1 MSKNGQFNVDGGL
14 PLTCSRH
21 GKVTRIYES
30 VEFDKVLAGGCEQK
44 CNGGVLPCGHPCTDN
59 CHPFA
64 HRSDQCR
71 AACTRVLTCG
81 HKCSRL
87 CRDKCYCDGCCL
99 FDNQVYVEDKTSV
112 EFFGDSG
119 PLSAAFGESPPKSSM
134 KRSVS
139 QQSVGKHVSFAKA
152 TTSVVGFSPDRR
164 TQSSTV
170 NVSTRPAPTTPGRS
184 YPSPSTPSFG
194 SGTSLPERGDPCP
207 STPHNQ
213 CSRSFQ
219 SPRGAFGYR
228 TPIGLGSA
236 KAGSPNSPAVQAW
249 NTWDA
254 KKADDDLAERRRLE
268 DEAAP
273 KVDHSNLVFR
283 ETFQPTTF
291 NEAGERVR
299 VLSGSRRR
307 VVARTEVGPDAP
319 QLMSY
324 GSPIPRIGDT
334 GYLTN
339 SETLLGGFEPC
350 PLSQTGMSQGPK
362 TNSSSA
368 VKTPA
373 SGISGASDFN
383 NMLPAFG
390 TDTDCA
396 AVEETSGPSSKS
408 KKKKK
413 RLPSTRGRGLNKPR
427 GGASSRNRQQS
438 LPAGE
443 HSSLQDPLQ
452 TRSSG
457 DTSPEFASLTI
468 VMESAR
474 GVDDL
479 YGASPSR
486 SRAQRNAS
494 APTSTSPTP
503 QRGISSAPL
512 IDLGEPSQKLNGS
525 NEKLIDFNDK

>member
-44 CNGGVLPCGHPCTDN
+44 CNGGVLPCGHPCPDN

-112 EFFGDSG
+112 EFFGDSR
-119 PLSAAFGESPPKSSM
+119 PLGAAFGESPPKSSM
-134 KRSVS
+134 KRPVS
-139 QQSVGKHVSFAKA
+139 QQSAGKHVSFAEA

-170 NVSTRPAPTTPGRS
+170 YGSMRPAPTTPGRS
-184 YPSPSTPSFG
+184 YSDPSTPSFG
-194 SGTSLPERGDPCP
+194 SRTSQPERGDPRP
-207 STPHNQ
+207 SAPHNQ
-213 CSRSFQ
+213 RPRSFQ

-228 TPIGLGSA
+228 TPIGLGA
-236 KAGSPNSPAVQAW
+236 ADARSPNSPAVQAW
-249 NTWDA
+249 NAWDA

-268 DEAAP
+268 DEATP

-283 ETFQPTTF
+283 ETFRPTTF

-299 VLSGSRRR
+299 VSSGSRRR
-307 VVARTEVGPDAP
+307 VVARTEVGSDAP

-324 GSPIPRIGDT
+324 GSPTPRIGDT
-334 GYLTN
+334 GYLTHD
-339 SETLLGGFEPC
+339 ETLLEGFEPY
-350 PLSQTGMSQGPK
+350 PPSQRGMSQTPK
-362 TNSSSA
+362 TNLSSA
-368 VKTPA
+368 VNTLA
-373 SGISGASDFN
+373 SGMSGASDFD

-390 TDTDCA
+390 TDTDCLA
-396 AVEETSGPSSKS
+396 DDEQSGLSSRP

-413 RLPSTRGRGLNKPR
+413 LPSTRGRGLSRPR

-438 LPAGE
+438 LPTGE
-443 HSSLQDPLQ
+443 LVSLQDPLPI
-452 TRSSG
+452 RAPR
-457 DTSPEFASLTI
+457 DTAAEVASLTA
-468 VMESAR
+468 VMESAW
-474 GVDDL
+474 GMDDL
-479 YGASPSR
+479 YGASPPR

-494 APTSTSPTP
+494 APASTSPTP

-512 IDLGEPSQKLNGS
+512 IDLSETSQKLNGS
-525 NEKLIDFNDK
+525 GEKLIDFDDN